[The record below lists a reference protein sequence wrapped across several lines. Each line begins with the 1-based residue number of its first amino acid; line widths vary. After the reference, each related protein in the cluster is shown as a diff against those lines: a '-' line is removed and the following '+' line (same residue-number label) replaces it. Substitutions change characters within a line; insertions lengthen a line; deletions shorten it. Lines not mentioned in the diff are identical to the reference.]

1 MYPVFISDM
10 LYIFPVIWKQSEFK
24 PRIKKSFS
32 KKLFKHTSIIE
43 RVNLPDVSSQG
54 LNFRFSLVPI
64 SFSVWIF
71 RASAW

>member
-10 LYIFPVIWKQSEFK
+10 LYIFPVIWTQSEFK